1 MFISSNSLLN
11 IIIPN
16 ENKVLKEALQ
26 EADKK
31 GLSNKAA
38 SNVQDV
44 LKNLFGKLSKN
55 NQSSNDL
62 SKLLKNSSVFK
73 DLGLI
78 SSNLKQLSQHL
89 EKTPSLN
96 KYSKNIEIF
105 LKDITQVNNKTLKT
119 SLDNSGIFLESKL
132 SKLNKTNN
140 LLPKVQEVLHEI
152 KRALKNNDSKEA
164 KNISKNIEDLLTTKN
179 TPKEVLKQTLLKISG
194 QLTHINQS
202 SPLKNVLELNS
213 KLEKLSQNISL
224 LTSKQ
229 NNHLEIT
236 EEKTQVQKQTKE
248 VLNNLKT
255 ELSKDSVIDKT
266 HLLKEI
272 NKLLQKD
279 TFTFTQNTTK
289 EVLLNIISTLEKNT
303 QLENKNL
310 FSNIKSLIK
319 NIETNTENKNENI
332 QKQSKNLLNT
342 SFDKISTSTKENFQN
357 NITQIKT
364 LIKEEIQKPLLL
376 KQAQKNTEEIQKPLL
391 LKQVQENSKNVSL
404 LNDKNIP
411 LKNENNSIISN
422 KAIEKNND
430 IQIPMKNTSKELLL
444 NAIKIIET
452 KIDFPSKQILEQIK
466 TILGNENSIPKED
479 LTVKIKINNSINDS
493 FSKLKTHINNLKN
506 ILNTSNIPNKVDL
519 VNITEKLS
527 FSSSLQDFV
536 ETSKLNNT
544 IFNNSS
550 ANSTSLDSLIKNL
563 KDFISIASFGKE
575 QDIYKV
581 LKELEHLNNNNKNL
595 NNKDIP
601 AIKEDLKASLL
612 MMKEDMLSHNVSK
625 EALKQIDKLL
635 VQIEYQ
641 QLLSLS
647 TQSSSIYLPFVWDML
662 EEGTISYK
670 EIKKDRFFVEI
681 NLSLKDLGDLRI
693 LLALYDEN
701 KLDITLYAQK
711 NSFRNL
717 FNQEIKSLKQA
728 INKAGLIPNN
738 IKILDLEETQ
748 NKNKRENLYLSSYN
762 ELSLGLD
769 IKA

>member
-73 DLGLI
+73 DLGQI

-89 EKTPSLN
+89 ENTPSLN

-105 LKDITQVNNKTLKT
+105 LKDITQVNDKTLKT
-119 SLDNSGIFLESKL
+119 TLNNSGIFLESKL

-140 LLPKVQEVLHEI
+140 LLPKVQEVLLEI
-152 KRALKNNDSKEA
+152 KNALKNNDSKEA
-164 KNISKNIEDLLTTKN
+164 KNITKNIEDLLNTKN
-179 TPKEVLKQTLLKISG
+179 IPKEVLKQTLSKISS
-194 QLTHINQS
+194 QLTHINQN
-202 SPLKNVLELNS
+202 SPLKNVLELNN

-236 EEKTQVQKQTKE
+236 EEKTQLQKQTKE
-248 VLNNLKT
+248 VLTNLKT
-255 ELSKDSVIDKT
+255 ELSKESVIDKT
-266 HLLKEI
+266 HLIKEI

-289 EVLLNIISTLEKNT
+289 VVLLNILSTLEKNT

-319 NIETNTENKNENI
+319 NIETNIESKNENI
-332 QKQSKNLLNT
+332 QKQSKTLLNT
-342 SFDKISTSTKENFQN
+342 SFDKISSITKENFQN
-357 NITQIKT
+357 SITQIKT
-364 LIKEEIQKPLLL
+364 LIKDEMQKPLLL
-376 KQAQKNTEEIQKPLL
+376 KQVQENSDELQKPLL

-404 LNDKNIP
+404 NNDKNIP
-411 LKNENNSIISN
+411 LKNQNNSFISN

-430 IQIPMKNTSKELLL
+430 IQMPIKNTSKELLFH
-444 NAIKIIET
+444 AIKIIET
-452 KIDFPSKQILEQIK
+452 KIDFPSKQILDQIK
-466 TILGNENSIPKED
+466 TILGNENSVLKED
-479 LTVKIKINNSINDS
+479 STIKTKINTTINES
-493 FSKLKTHINNLKN
+493 FSKLKTHINTLKN
-506 ILNTSNIPNKVDL
+506 ILSTSNIPNKVDL
-519 VNITEKLS
+519 VNIMEKLS
-527 FSSSLQDFV
+527 LTSSLQDFV

-544 IFNNSS
+544 IFSN
-550 ANSTSLDSLIKNL
+550 NSTSLDSLIKNL
-563 KDFISIASFGKE
+563 KDFISAASFGKE

-581 LKELEHLNNNNKNL
+581 VKELEELNNNNKNL
-595 NNKDIP
+595 TNKDIP
-601 AIKEDLKASLL
+601 AIKDDLKASLL
-612 MMKEDMLSHNVSK
+612 MMKEDMLSHNISK
-625 EALKQIDKLL
+625 EAVKQIDKLL

-681 NLSLKDLGDLRI
+681 NLSLKDLGNLRI

-748 NKNKRENLYLSSYN
+748 NKNKRENLYLRSFN